1 MYTLT
6 IHITDKKALK
16 AIHAL
21 EEKQVLRIV
30 DDVMTDSPSLEGKPL
45 SVKAFKTWVEVAEK
59 DPYVSLKSAKAL
71 WLKKRNRLTKLT
83 K

>member
-30 DDVMTDSPSLEGKPL
+30 DDIMTDSPSLEGKPL
-45 SVKAFKTWVEVAEK
+45 SVNAFKTWVEAAEK
-59 DPYVSLKSAKAL
+59 ESYVSLKSAKAL
-71 WLKKRNRLTKLT
+71 WLKKRNRLNKLT